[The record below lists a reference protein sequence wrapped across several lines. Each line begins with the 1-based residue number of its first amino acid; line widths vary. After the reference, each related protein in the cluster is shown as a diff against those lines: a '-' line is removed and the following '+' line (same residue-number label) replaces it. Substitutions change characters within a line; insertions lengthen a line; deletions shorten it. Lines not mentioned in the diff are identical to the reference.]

1 MSMQRAY
8 SDLNLHDTRD
18 LLKLLGDNKTVL
30 TIFSNSNLPF
40 SYAIRCKTNSKWS
53 HCAFILPDGNI
64 IESSATRGGVVIDT
78 LDNFK
83 HRAKE
88 WAIADYYCENPQLA
102 YAYFLSQ
109 KGKKYDFTGLV
120 GYAIKNRDFQEDDA
134 WFCSE
139 IGETSFVKGGSPH
152 FKCKRSNVSPKDLWQ
167 HKRSVL
173 LTSYA

>member
-1 MSMQRAY
+1 MLTQRAY
-8 SDLNLHDTRD
+8 SNLNLNDTRD
-18 LLKLLGDNKTVL
+18 LLKLLEDNKTVL

-64 IESSATRGGVVIDT
+64 IESSATRGAVVIDI

-109 KGKKYDFTGLV
+109 KGKNTILQAWWDMLLRTVISKKMMHGSVVKLV
-120 GYAIKNRDFQEDDA
+120 RHHLLKAVRLI
-134 WFCSE
+134 
-139 IGETSFVKGGSPH
+139 
-152 FKCKRSNVSPKDLWQ
+152 SNVNA
-167 HKRSVL
+167 V
-173 LTSYA
+173 T